1 MHEACEM
8 CWSEAGGATHSS
20 GAQESEQGTG
30 VLQAALDLM
39 HTLLRQV
46 SDVVR
51 RALQAR
57 TFASSCPFFTCFFVR
72 VECRCVS
79 LMLHVE
85 CMVWGVEGGG
95 SILGICSDLPAI
107 QSSGAV

>member
-57 TFASSCPFFTCFFVR
+57 TVVSSCPFFMCFFMR
-72 VECRCVS
+72 VECRYMS
-79 LMLHVE
+79 IMLHAE
-85 CMVWGVEGGG
+85 YMVWGVEGGG
-95 SILGICSDLPAI
+95 SILGMCADLPAI